1 MESALLYDRLQ
12 FAVTVTFHYLFPQL
26 TMGLALLLLYL
37 RTRALVTGD
46 DHYQEVAR
54 FWTKIFALSFAFG
67 VVTGIPLEF
76 QFGTNWA
83 KFSNFAGGV
92 FGSTPGPHGYLS
104 LFLVPLS
111 LGPQL
116 DVL

>member
-46 DHYQEVAR
+46 YHYQEVAR

-67 VVTGIPLEF
+67 VVTGIRWNSSSARTGPSSP
-76 QFGTNWA
+76 T
-83 KFSNFAGGV
+83 SPAG
-92 FGSTPGPHGYLS
+92 
-104 LFLVPLS
+104 
-111 LGPQL
+111 
-116 DVL
+116 